1 MSTVKII
8 KAIYSINTPMFLGSA
23 CIKEA
28 ELRPPSVI
36 GILRFWF
43 RALALGELGGDK
55 RGVFEY
61 ESILFGT
68 AGTGDESGGRKA
80 LYSLKI
86 KKNNLCPKKELNF
99 RNKHGLTYLAYGL
112 NKYNKKEKI
121 FFPTRNFL
129 PQNNNIE
136 IILIENRSIKANL
149 DSEKVKKAH
158 ELLIKTLKLMGFIG
172 GLGSRTRRGFGSLTL
187 IKLEEDGKMITTSGV
202 GKTALEYKK
211 ELKEL
216 LSKSLSF
223 NKNYSEIEYTA
234 ISQNTKIH
242 ITNQKTDPLDV
253 INEIGEEM
261 IRYRSYGRNGKILNK
276 EGSRKIFKDDHD
288 LIYNFVKGTNINEH
302 PRRVVFGLPHN
313 YRLGGGQNININSK
327 NRRAS
332 PLFIHI
338 HKLKNSKYIGV
349 LVLIPCKFLKNGD
362 KITLRGRNRKGRSF
376 SEKASYK
383 IIEDFLNE
391 SYDNKI

>member
-1 MSTVKII
+1 M
-8 KAIYSINTPMFLGSA
+8 
-23 CIKEA
+23 
-28 ELRPPSVI
+28 
-36 GILRFWF
+36 
-43 RALALGELGGDK
+43 
-55 RGVFEY
+55 
-61 ESILFGT
+61 
-68 AGTGDESGGRKA
+68 
-80 LYSLKI
+80 
-86 KKNNLCPKKELNF
+86 NF

-253 INEIGEEM
+253 INEIG
-261 IRYRSYGRNGKILNK
+261 KK
-276 EGSRKIFKDDHD
+276 
-288 LIYNFVKGTNINEH
+288 
-302 PRRVVFGLPHN
+302 
-313 YRLGGGQNININSK
+313 
-327 NRRAS
+327 
-332 PLFIHI
+332 
-338 HKLKNSKYIGV
+338 
-349 LVLIPCKFLKNGD
+349 
-362 KITLRGRNRKGRSF
+362 
-376 SEKASYK
+376 
-383 IIEDFLNE
+383 
-391 SYDNKI
+391 